1 MPSWVVASN
10 PSDRCLLLNECL
22 GCLQICDHPI
32 SVAIISTVDLCGMLS
47 TWVEKCVANLLMM
60 TCMFPVGNIPVIIPD
75 YSMPT
80 HSCEPTVCA
89 RYCPQFRCRR
99 VLRSGAGYRDARK
112 SCRAI
117 PHTSSGGLAQPTRIL
132 SLYKCLILYRA

>member
-1 MPSWVVASN
+1 MASN
-10 PSDRCLLLNECL
+10 PSDRCLLLMSASAACRSAITRFLWPSSPLWTYAECCPL
-22 GCLQICDHPI
+22 GWR
-32 SVAIISTVDLCGMLS
+32 S
-47 TWVEKCVANLLMM
+47 VANLLMM

-132 SLYKCLILYRA
+132 SLYKCSILYRA